1 MLARNGATAMIDISD
16 GLARDLVRICE
27 ASGVGV
33 RLDAAKVPSHPAA
46 AGSEALGGGEDYE
59 LLATMPSVE
68 ALADAAGELA
78 EVFATPLTAI
88 GTITTEGLQTI
99 DDTGKT
105 HPLEPSGWDHFA

>member
-1 MLARNGATAMIDISD
+1 VGSK
-16 GLARDLVRICE
+16 VR
-27 ASGVGV
+27 
-33 RLDAAKVPSHPAA
+33 
-46 AGSEALGGGEDYE
+46 
-59 LLATMPSVE
+59 
-68 ALADAAGELA
+68 LADAAGELA